1 MPPDDRF
8 LAGYDVILSSVA
20 IAALIGAIALAPMA
34 SGASI
39 PSSPAEKAATA
50 ELNRNILAANAA
62 EEAHAKARELQYQ
75 EQIRQQASQYEE
87 QKRRW
92 EQQQQ
97 QYLALLKNKN
107 NEANRGR

>member
-1 MPPDDRF
+1 MMLKSTILGSLAVAA
-8 LAGYDVILSSVA
+8 LAG
-20 IAALIGAIALAPMA
+20 ALAA
-34 SGASI
+34 STAANSKSI

-62 EEAHAKARELQYQ
+62 KEARSKALELQYR
-75 EQIRQQASQYEE
+75 ERIRQQASQYEE

-97 QYLALLKNKN
+97 QYLALLKS
-107 NEANRGR
+107 NEANRDR

>member
-1 MPPDDRF
+1 MMKS
-8 LAGYDVILSSVA
+8 AILSNVA
-20 IAALIGAIALAPMA
+20 IAALTGAMALTPMA

-62 EEAHAKARELQYQ
+62 KEARSKALELQYR
-75 EQIRQQASQYEE
+75 ERIRQQASQYEE

-97 QYLALLKNKN
+97 QYLALLKS
-107 NEANRGR
+107 NEANRDR